1 MPVLQAY
8 RGHWMDSLKNTKRRQ
23 KKLTDLVNGSGL
35 RNSQFQVLKVVA
47 KKPFKKQQKE
57 VILWRSGIYKHSM
70 N

>member
-1 MPVLQAY
+1 
-8 RGHWMDSLKNTKRRQ
+8 MDSLKNTKRRQ

-35 RNSQFQVLKVVA
+35 RSSQFQVLKVVA